1 MGISH
6 PFPAQVKLSD
16 PDTVLACSNVG
27 ATESGFL
34 YEWKWRDGAAVPS
47 RVNGAKNPSS
57 HDVQLAANGE
67 DYWQPEYVSLV
78 RRSRRDGSEVAAYGV
93 CADPGGM
100 NHAQLLEG
108 DTRALVSCRSTNS
121 VVLYDVANEAVLWS
135 VGGEDATLALV
146 GDVFWA
152 GQHNAEL
159 FGDAV
164 YLFDNALSCDDSCDD
179 VAGGVDDGSSAADDG
194 GADVDCYAACD
205 GGTPSRV
212 LRFRV
217 DEARATATVDW
228 TWEVPLPFPVGYA
241 KIFGD
246 ADLLPGGDVLTS
258 YWFGRLAPSLG
269 ATADATFAQITP
281 EKAVAWQME
290 FFNSG
295 DTVGGKCDKDGD
307 AGCER
312 SQTRG
317 WKAYSVERFYDGP
330 VVYDAGLVDGALKF
344 TAHAAL
350 KRQRPSPGTWTLLD
364 ADDAV
369 LSTGAFDFAKHSLPT
384 KVHLDAPAASARG
397 AFDARRLAVEDEW
410 GQVSYVDCH
419 V

>member
-78 RRSRRDGSEVAAYGV
+78 RRSRRDGSAVATYGV
-93 CADPGGM
+93 CAGPGGM

-330 VVYDAGLVDGALKF
+330 VVSDATVDGAGGLAF
-344 TAHAAL
+344 TAHCAL
-350 KRQRPSPGTWTLLD
+350 KRQGPTAGAWAALD
-364 ADDAV
+364 DFGAV
-369 LSTGAFDFAKHSLPT
+369 VAEGAFAFDVQSLPT
-384 KVHLDAPAASARG
+384 RVFAAGVAPGAAALR
-397 AFDARRLAVEDEW
+397 VVDEW
-410 GQVSYVDCH
+410 DQATDVPLLRR
-419 V
+419 